1 MPQQRRISFEPV
13 YVSPPGRIP
22 GLPAPRIPT
31 PRSKPVCYS
40 DRRGYIRGDLR
51 TKMDE
56 ELRENYIIAWHID
69 LRSLR
74 QLLPQAA

>member
-1 MPQQRRISFEPV
+1 MPPQRRIPFEPV
-13 YVSPPGRIP
+13 YLSPPGPIP
-22 GLPAPRIPT
+22 GLPPPRLPT
-31 PRSKPVCYS
+31 PRTKPVCYS

-56 ELRENYIIAWHID
+56 ELRENSIFAQYIN

-74 QLLPQAA
+74 